1 MYARTH
7 IHTYTCKYARPSE
20 NGMDII
26 RVNDQATIMAGAAA
40 AAAGLS
46 MLYWAICTSYSM
58 YACMYVCEYVHTH
71 ILTYIHTRVSLLA
84 LHITEMEII

>member
-1 MYARTH
+1 M
-7 IHTYTCKYARPSE
+7 CKYAYPSE

-26 RVNDQATIMAGAAA
+26 RVNDQATIMAGA

-71 ILTYIHTRVSLLA
+71 IITYIRKRVSSQA
-84 LHITEMEII
+84 LHITQMEII